1 MSLDF
6 LAKERG
12 KLMPKYLLSVSYTL
26 EGARGLRTEGGTKRE
41 HVVRLSVEG
50 LGGKL
55 ASFYYALGEHDVITI
70 VDVPDAVTVAAL
82 SLAVAASGAAR
93 CSTTPLLSGST
104 SNLQVS
110 VASMPVNASS
120 TDVTVR
126 VPSAV
131 PPLR

>member
-1 MSLDF
+1 MWAGPEPGVSLDF
-6 LAKERG
+6 LPEERE
-12 KLMPKYLLSVSYTL
+12 KPMPKYLLSVSYTL

-55 ASFYYALGEHDVITI
+55 ESFYYALGEHDVITI

-93 CSTTPLLSGST
+93 CSTTPLLSAEEMDHAAQRKTAYRAPG
-104 SNLQVS
+104 VG
-110 VASMPVNASS
+110 
-120 TDVTVR
+120 
-126 VPSAV
+126 
-131 PPLR
+131 